1 MQTAL
6 FLFAFNAILV
16 YNIMNYMHVQINEEK
31 GRTMLAE
38 IKEIFE
44 GIKEFCVENYI
55 IILVCTNALALL
67 LALICLIK
75 VSKKKHIDVRKPEPE
90 DMLLNLNIERAEVN
104 IAQVNR
110 DFESKLEKEDAAKAR
125 EMAEGTSHIE
135 QIENGT
141 VPEHAAE
148 TGTVRAAEPVVIEKL
163 IPVQPREM
171 DPEGFCT
178 SKSGRVYS
186 EEDII
191 KQIRD

>member
-6 FLFAFNAILV
+6 FLFAFNASLV
-16 YNIMNYMHVQINEEK
+16 YNIMNYMHMQINKEK

-38 IKEIFE
+38 IKGIFE
-44 GIKEFCVENYI
+44 VIKDFCVENYI
-55 IILVCTNALALL
+55 TILVCTNALALL
-67 LALICLIK
+67 LAIICLIK
-75 VSKKKHIDVRKPEPE
+75 ISKKKRSAVGRTDSE

-110 DFESKLEKEDAAKAR
+110 EFECKLENEDAAKAQ
-125 EMAEGTSHIE
+125 EVAESTAHIENCAMAEQKTEPAPMKVS
-135 QIENGT
+135 
-141 VPEHAAE
+141 
-148 TGTVRAAEPVVIEKL
+148 EPVVIEKL
-163 IPVQPREM
+163 IPVEPSKL

-186 EEDII
+186 EEEIA

>member
-186 EEDII
+186 EEEII